1 MSIDSLI
8 KKHGSDVVIKTKIN
22 ITPDV
27 SKPWLTT
34 VTETQ
39 NNVVMFFYNKDHE
52 QRETLFIDIKDY
64 IPKGKYIGVLSASYN
79 VSPKIGDSVIK
90 NNISYTIE
98 SILEYTSFKKTML
111 YIIGLKIWHILKY

>member
-111 YIIGLKIWHILKY
+111 YIIGLKI